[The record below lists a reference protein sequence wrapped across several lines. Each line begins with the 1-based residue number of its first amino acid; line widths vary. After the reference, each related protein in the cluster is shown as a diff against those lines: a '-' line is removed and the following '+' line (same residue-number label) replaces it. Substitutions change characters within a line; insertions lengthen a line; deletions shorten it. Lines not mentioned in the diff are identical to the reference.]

1 VAEALLETDGLTR
14 RFGALAAV
22 DGVTLRVERG
32 TVHAIIG
39 PNGAGKSTLLN
50 LLSGELRATSGRV
63 RFRGEDV
70 TRAPP
75 DVLSRMGIGRSYQ
88 TANVF
93 PELTCAECVWLAAY
107 SKMGDTSQMG
117 DTIKTWC
124 PLRYSARSLFRRF
137 RDDAEAAGR
146 GEEALRACGLSGR
159 LLSRA
164 AELSYGEQRQLE
176 VAMMLATDPELLL
189 VDEPLAGL
197 GHDEGRMVLAL
208 LREVAERRTLV
219 LIEHDMDAVFAVAH
233 TVTVLV
239 NGRVL
244 ESGPPAAIRESP
256 RVREAYLG
264 EEEP

>member
-1 VAEALLETDGLTR
+1 MAEALLETDALTR

-22 DGVTLRVERG
+22 DGVSLRFEEG
-32 TVHAIIG
+32 KVHAVIG
-39 PNGAGKSTLLN
+39 PNGAGKSTLLS

-63 RFRGEDV
+63 RFRGRDV

-75 DVLSRMGIGRSYQ
+75 ELLSRMGIGRSYQ

-93 PELTCAECVWLAAY
+93 PELTCAECVWLAAW
-107 SKMGDTSQMG
+107 SRHPAPFS
-117 DTIKTWC
+117 
-124 PLRYSARSLFRRF
+124 RSADPQTAARA
-137 RDDAEAAGR
+137 DAALQSCGLAGR
-146 GEEALRACGLSGR
+146 R
-159 LLSRA
+159 LSRA
-164 AELSYGEQRQLE
+164 GELSYGEQRQLE
-176 VAMMLATDPELLL
+176 IGMMLATDADVLL

-197 GHDEGRMVLAL
+197 AHDEARMVLAL
-208 LREVAERRTLV
+208 LREVARQRTLV

-244 ESGPPAAIRESP
+244 ETGAPQIVRESP

-264 EEEP
+264 EEEA

>member
-1 VAEALLETDGLTR
+1 MTEPLLETDGLTR

-93 PELTCAECVWLAAY
+93 PELTCAECVWLAAH
-107 SKMGDTSQMG
+107 SRGARG
-117 DTIKTWC
+117 
-124 PLRYSARSLFRRF
+124 PL
-137 RDDAEAAGR
+137 RDDAEAAAR
-146 GEEALRACGLSGR
+146 GEEALRVCGLSGR
-159 LLSRA
+159 RLSRA

-197 GHDEGRMVLAL
+197 GHDEARRVLAL
-208 LREVAERRTLV
+208 LGEVAARRTLV

-244 ESGPPAAIRESP
+244 ESGAPAAIRESP